1 MGNLLLDQL
10 CATADYSV
18 EEKGVIN
25 FQVGEGRGGMG
36 NDFLTWSTL
45 CHIGFFCRGKGGEK
59 SITDEE
65 TYTTCV
71 SKQVLSQ
78 QGFQDKVCLRLIG

>member
-25 FQVGEGRGGMG
+25 FQEGGGWVTIFSLDQLCATS
-36 NDFLTWSTL
+36 DFSVEE
-45 CHIGFFCRGKGGEK
+45 KGVRISLLMK
-59 SITDEE
+59 NTHHMCYYD
-65 TYTTCV
+65 
-71 SKQVLSQ
+71 
-78 QGFQDKVCLRLIG
+78 

>member
-25 FQVGEGRGGMG
+25 FQEGGMG

-45 CHIGFFCRGKGGEK
+45 CHIGFFCRGKGGENF
-59 SITDEE
+59 ITHEKH
-65 TYTTCV
+65 
-71 SKQVLSQ
+71 SSHVLLWLSNSSV
-78 QGFQDKVCLRLIG
+78 DMIRDL